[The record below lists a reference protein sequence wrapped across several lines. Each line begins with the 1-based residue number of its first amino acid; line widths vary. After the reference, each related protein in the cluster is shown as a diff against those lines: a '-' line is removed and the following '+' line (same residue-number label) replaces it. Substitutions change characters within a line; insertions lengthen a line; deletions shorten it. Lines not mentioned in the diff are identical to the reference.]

1 MLSFHCHR
9 PSTKNTLDILS
20 LSSLYM
26 GRVLDAVIVAAGM
39 GTRMLPVSGYIAKE
53 MLPLVDVP
61 VMHHLILEARAAGC
75 TRIHIITSPAKDFS
89 LLLEDMNHKFSSFS
103 NDQSLLNPMGDA
115 EYFIHY
121 QHEQLGLAHAISMA
135 SQSISGP
142 FLVLLGDNILT
153 SNHAATTSFEP
164 SSVSTDLVSLHQET
178 GCACGSVYDVGPD
191 SVNQYG
197 IVSLD
202 GDKVQ
207 SIVEK
212 PNKEDAPSTLA
223 FCGRYIFTEDF
234 SALLDRFSV
243 EEHGEL
249 QSIAILE
256 HWMNEGK
263 LRAHVLDS
271 TVSWYDSG
279 MPLVWLT
286 SQIDHALR
294 RPEYGDELT
303 AWLAQRMNQS

>member
-1 MLSFHCHR
+1 
-9 PSTKNTLDILS
+9 
-20 LSSLYM
+20 M

-39 GTRMLPVSGYIAKE
+39 GTRMLPVSGYVAKE

-89 LLLEDMNHKFSSFS
+89 LLLEDMNSKFPLST
-103 NDQSLLNPMGDA
+103 NDESLLNPLGEA

-153 SNHAATTSFEP
+153 SHHAAASSFEP
-164 SSVSTDLVSLHQET
+164 SMVSTDLVLLHQET
-178 GCACGSVYDVGPD
+178 GCACGSVYDVGPE
-191 SVNQYG
+191 SVDQYG

-212 PNKEDAPSTLA
+212 PKKEHAPSTLA

-234 SALLDRFSV
+234 PILLDRFSV

-249 QSIAILE
+249 QSIAILK
-256 HWMNEGK
+256 HWMNEGN

-303 AWLAQRMNQS
+303 KWLHQRMNQS

>member
-1 MLSFHCHR
+1 
-9 PSTKNTLDILS
+9 
-20 LSSLYM
+20 M

-39 GTRMLPVSGYIAKE
+39 GTRMLPVSGYVAKE

-89 LLLEDMNHKFSSFS
+89 LLLEDMNSKFPSFS
-103 NDQSLLNPMGDA
+103 NNQSLLNPLGEV

-135 SQSISGP
+135 SQSIPGP

-153 SNHAATTSFEP
+153 SNHAETSSFEP
-164 SSVSTDLVSLHQET
+164 SSVSTNLVLLHQET
-178 GCACGSVYDVGPD
+178 GCACGSVYDVGSD
-191 SVNQYG
+191 SVHQYG

-212 PNKEDAPSTLA
+212 PNKEEALSTLA

-256 HWMNEGK
+256 HWMNEGN
-263 LRAHVLDS
+263 LRAHILDS

-303 AWLAQRMNQS
+303 AWLHQRLNQS

>member
-1 MLSFHCHR
+1 MLTFHCHV
-9 PSTKNTLDILS
+9 PSTKNTLDSLS
-20 LSSLYM
+20 LSSPYM
-26 GRVLDAVIVAAGM
+26 GRVLDAVIVAAGL
-39 GTRMLPVSGYIAKE
+39 GTRMLPVSGFVAKE

-75 TRIHIITSPAKDFS
+75 NRIHIITSPSKDFS
-89 LLLEDMNHKFSSFS
+89 LILDDMNKKFPSYP
-103 NDQSLLNPMGDA
+103 NDQSLLNPIGDA

-135 SQSISGP
+135 SSSISGP

-153 SNHAATTSFEP
+153 PNHAALSSFEP
-164 SSVSTDLVSLHQET
+164 SPVSKELVSLHQET
-178 GCACGSVYDVGPD
+178 GCACSSVYDVGIEA
-191 SVNQYG
+191 VNQYG

-202 GDKVQ
+202 GDRVQ

-212 PNKEDAPSTLA
+212 PNQEVAPSTLA

-234 SALLDRFSV
+234 SALLDHYPV

-263 LRAHVLDS
+263 LRAHVLES

-294 RPEYGDELT
+294 RPEYGDKLVE
-303 AWLAQRMNQS
+303 WLNQRINQS

>member
-1 MLSFHCHR
+1 
-9 PSTKNTLDILS
+9 
-20 LSSLYM
+20 M

-39 GTRMLPVSGYIAKE
+39 GTRMLPVSGYVAKE

-61 VMHHLILEARAAGC
+61 VMHHLILEARSAGC
-75 TRIHIITSPAKDFS
+75 NRIHIITSPSKDFS
-89 LLLEDMNHKFSSFS
+89 SLLENINTKFPSFS
-103 NDQSLLNPMGDA
+103 IDHSLLNPIGDA
-115 EYFIHY
+115 EYFVHY

-135 SQSISGP
+135 SSSISGP

-153 SNHAATTSFEP
+153 SNHASLSSFEP
-164 SSVSTDLVSLHQET
+164 STVSKELVSLYEET
-178 GCACGSVYDVGPD
+178 KCACGSVYDVGYEA
-191 SVNQYG
+191 VNQYG

-202 GDKVQ
+202 GDQVQ

-234 SALLDRFSV
+234 STLLNQYSV
-243 EEHGEL
+243 GEHGEL

-256 HWMNEGK
+256 HWMNEGN

-279 MPLVWLT
+279 MPFVWLT

-294 RPEYGDELT
+294 RPEYGEELT
-303 AWLAQRMNQS
+303 AWLRQRLTQS

>member
-1 MLSFHCHR
+1 
-9 PSTKNTLDILS
+9 
-20 LSSLYM
+20 M

-39 GTRMLPVSGYIAKE
+39 GTRMLPVSGYVAKE

-89 LLLEDMNHKFSSFS
+89 LLLEDMNSKFPSFS
-103 NDQSLLNPMGDA
+103 NDQSLLNPLGEA

-135 SQSISGP
+135 SESISGP

-153 SNHAATTSFEP
+153 SNHAATSSFEP
-164 SSVSTDLVSLHQET
+164 SSVSTDLVLLHQET

-191 SVNQYG
+191 SVHLYG
-197 IVSLD
+197 SVSLD
-202 GDKVQ
+202 GDMVQ

-212 PNKEDAPSTLA
+212 PNIVVALSTLA
-223 FCGRYIFTEDF
+223 FCGRYIFTDDF

-243 EEHGEL
+243 DEHGEL
-249 QSIAILE
+249 QSIAILK
-256 HWMNEGK
+256 HWMDEGN

-271 TVSWYDSG
+271 TVAWYDSG
-279 MPLVWLT
+279 MPLGWLT
-286 SQIDHALR
+286 FQIDHALR
-294 RPEYGDELT
+294 RPDYGDELT
-303 AWLAQRMNQS
+303 AWLNQRLNQS

>member
-1 MLSFHCHR
+1 
-9 PSTKNTLDILS
+9 
-20 LSSLYM
+20 M

-39 GTRMLPVSGYIAKE
+39 GTRMLPVSGYVAKE

-75 TRIHIITSPAKDFS
+75 NRIHIITSPTKDFS
-89 LLLEDMNHKFSSFS
+89 ALLDDMNSKFPSFS
-103 NDQSLLNPMGDA
+103 NDESLLNPVGDA

-121 QHEQLGLAHAISMA
+121 QNEQLGLAHAISMA
-135 SQSISGP
+135 SSSISGP
-142 FLVLLGDNILT
+142 FLILLGDNILT
-153 SNHAATTSFEP
+153 SNHAALSSFEP
-164 SSVSTDLVSLHQET
+164 SLVSQELVSFYQES
-178 GCACGSVYDVGPD
+178 GSACGAVYDVGIEA
-191 SVNQYG
+191 VNQYG

-207 SIVEK
+207 SIAEK

-234 SALLDRFSV
+234 STLLDHYPV
-243 EEHGEL
+243 DDHGEL
-249 QSIAILE
+249 QSIAIME
-256 HWMNEGK
+256 HWMKEGK
-263 LRAHVLDS
+263 LRAHVLES

-294 RPEYGDELT
+294 RPEYGDQLA
-303 AWLAQRMNQS
+303 AWLSQRLNQS

>member
-1 MLSFHCHR
+1 
-9 PSTKNTLDILS
+9 
-20 LSSLYM
+20 
-26 GRVLDAVIVAAGM
+26 
-39 GTRMLPVSGYIAKE
+39 GTRMLPASGYVAKE

-75 TRIHIITSPAKDFS
+75 NRIHIITSPSKDFS
-89 LLLEDMNHKFSSFS
+89 SLLENMNNNFSSFPH
-103 NDQSLLNPMGDA
+103 DESLLNPIDDA
-115 EYFIHY
+115 EYFVHY

-135 SQSISGP
+135 SPSISGP

-153 SNHAATTSFEP
+153 SHHAALSSFEP
-164 SSVSTDLVSLHQET
+164 STVSKELVSLHQET
-178 GCACGSVYDVGPD
+178 GGACSSVYDVGYD
-191 SVNQYG
+191 AVNQYG

-202 GDKVQ
+202 GNQVQ

-212 PNKEDAPSTLA
+212 PKKEDAPSTLA
-223 FCGRYIFTEDF
+223 FCGRYIFTDDF
-234 SALLDRFSV
+234 STLLNQYSV

-256 HWMNEGK
+256 HWIKKGN

-294 RPEYGDELT
+294 RPEYGEELT
-303 AWLAQRMNQS
+303 AWLRQRLNQS

>member
-1 MLSFHCHR
+1 
-9 PSTKNTLDILS
+9 
-20 LSSLYM
+20 M

-39 GTRMLPVSGYIAKE
+39 GTRMLPVSGYVAKE

-89 LLLEDMNHKFSSFS
+89 LLLEDMNSKFPLST
-103 NDQSLLNPMGDA
+103 NDESLLNPLGEA

-153 SNHAATTSFEP
+153 SHHAAASSFEP
-164 SSVSTDLVSLHQET
+164 SMVSTDLVLLHQET
-178 GCACGSVYDVGPD
+178 GCACGSVYDVGPE
-191 SVNQYG
+191 SVDQYG

-212 PNKEDAPSTLA
+212 PKKEHAPSTLA

-234 SALLDRFSV
+234 PVLLDRFSV

-249 QSIAILE
+249 QSIAILK
-256 HWMNEGK
+256 HWMNEGN

-303 AWLAQRMNQS
+303 KWLHQRMNQS

>member
-1 MLSFHCHR
+1 
-9 PSTKNTLDILS
+9 
-20 LSSLYM
+20 M

-234 SALLDRFSV
+234 SELLDRFSV
-243 EEHGEL
+243 EEHGEF

>member
-1 MLSFHCHR
+1 
-9 PSTKNTLDILS
+9 
-20 LSSLYM
+20 M

-103 NDQSLLNPMGDA
+103 NAQSLLNPMGDA

>member
-1 MLSFHCHR
+1 
-9 PSTKNTLDILS
+9 
-20 LSSLYM
+20 M

-39 GTRMLPVSGYIAKE
+39 GTRMLPVSGYVAKE

-75 TRIHIITSPAKDFS
+75 KRIHIITSPTKDFS
-89 LLLEDMNHKFSSFS
+89 ALLDDMNSKFPSFS
-103 NDQSLLNPMGDA
+103 NDESLLNPVGDA
-115 EYFIHY
+115 EYLIHY
-121 QHEQLGLAHAISMA
+121 QNEQLGLAHAISMA
-135 SQSISGP
+135 SSSISGP

-153 SNHAATTSFEP
+153 SNHAALSSFEP
-164 SSVSTDLVSLHQET
+164 SLVSQELVSFYQES
-178 GCACGSVYDVGPD
+178 GCACGAVYDVGIEA
-191 SVNQYG
+191 VNQYG

-207 SIVEK
+207 SIAEK

-234 SALLDRFSV
+234 STLLDHYPV
-243 EEHGEL
+243 DDHGEL
-249 QSIAILE
+249 QSIAIME
-256 HWMNEGK
+256 HWMKEGK
-263 LRAHVLDS
+263 LRAHVLES

-286 SQIDHALR
+286 SQIDHALH
-294 RPEYGDELT
+294 RPEYGDELA
-303 AWLAQRMNQS
+303 AWLSQRLNQS

>member
-1 MLSFHCHR
+1 
-9 PSTKNTLDILS
+9 
-20 LSSLYM
+20 M

-39 GTRMLPVSGYIAKE
+39 GTRMLPVSGYVAKE

-89 LLLEDMNHKFSSFS
+89 LLLEDMNSKFPLST
-103 NDQSLLNPMGDA
+103 NDESLLNPLGEA

-153 SNHAATTSFEP
+153 SHHAAASSFEP
-164 SSVSTDLVSLHQET
+164 SSVSTDLVLLHQET
-178 GCACGSVYDVGPD
+178 GCACGSVYDVGPE

-212 PNKEDAPSTLA
+212 PMKEHAPSTLA

-234 SALLDRFSV
+234 PVLLDRFSV

-249 QSIAILE
+249 QSIAILK
-256 HWMNEGK
+256 HWMNEGN

-279 MPLVWLT
+279 MPLIWLT

-303 AWLAQRMNQS
+303 KWLHQRMNQS

>member
-1 MLSFHCHR
+1 
-9 PSTKNTLDILS
+9 
-20 LSSLYM
+20 M

-39 GTRMLPVSGYIAKE
+39 GTRMLPVSGYVAKE

-75 TRIHIITSPAKDFS
+75 NRIHIITSPAKDFS
-89 LLLEDMNHKFSSFS
+89 PLLENINNNFSSFPH
-103 NDQSLLNPMGDA
+103 DESLLNPIGDA
-115 EYFIHY
+115 EYFVHY

-135 SQSISGP
+135 SPSISGP

-153 SNHAATTSFEP
+153 SHHAALSSFEP
-164 SSVSTDLVSLHQET
+164 STVSKELVSLHQET
-178 GCACGSVYDVGPD
+178 GGACGSVYDVGYD
-191 SVNQYG
+191 AVNQYG

-202 GDKVQ
+202 GDQVQ

-212 PNKEDAPSTLA
+212 PKKEDAPSTLA
-223 FCGRYIFTEDF
+223 FCGRYIFTDDF
-234 SALLDRFSV
+234 STLLNQYSV

-249 QSIAILE
+249 QSIAILG
-256 HWMNEGK
+256 HWMKEGN

-279 MPLVWLT
+279 MPFVWLT

-294 RPEYGDELT
+294 RPEYGEELT
-303 AWLAQRMNQS
+303 AWLRQRLNQS

>member
-1 MLSFHCHR
+1 
-9 PSTKNTLDILS
+9 
-20 LSSLYM
+20 M

-39 GTRMLPVSGYIAKE
+39 GTRMLPVSGYVAKE

-75 TRIHIITSPAKDFS
+75 NRIHIITSPTKDFS
-89 LLLEDMNHKFSSFS
+89 TLLEDMNSKFPSFS
-103 NDQSLLNPMGDA
+103 NDESLLNPVGDA
-115 EYFIHY
+115 EYFIHH
-121 QHEQLGLAHAISMA
+121 QNEQLGLAHAISMA
-135 SQSISGP
+135 SSSISGP
-142 FLVLLGDNILT
+142 FLILLGDNILT
-153 SNHAATTSFEP
+153 SNHAALSSFEP
-164 SSVSTDLVSLHQET
+164 SLVSKELVSFYQES
-178 GCACGSVYDVGPD
+178 GCACGSVYDVGFD
-191 SVNQYG
+191 AVNQYG

-212 PNKEDAPSTLA
+212 PNKDDAPSTLA

-234 SALLDRFSV
+234 STLLAHYPV
-243 EEHGEL
+243 EDHGEL
-249 QSIAILE
+249 QSIAIME

-263 LRAHVLDS
+263 LRAHVLGS

-294 RPEYGDELT
+294 RPEYGNELA
-303 AWLAQRMNQS
+303 AWLNQRLNQS

>member
-1 MLSFHCHR
+1 
-9 PSTKNTLDILS
+9 
-20 LSSLYM
+20 M

-234 SALLDRFSV
+234 SALLHRFSV

>member
-1 MLSFHCHR
+1 
-9 PSTKNTLDILS
+9 
-20 LSSLYM
+20 M

-39 GTRMLPVSGYIAKE
+39 GTRMLPVSGYVAKE

-89 LLLEDMNHKFSSFS
+89 LLLEDMNSKFPLSS
-103 NDQSLLNPMGDA
+103 NDESLLNPLGKA

-153 SNHAATTSFEP
+153 SHHAAASSFEP
-164 SSVSTDLVSLHQET
+164 SSVSTDLVLLHQET
-178 GCACGSVYDVGPD
+178 GCACGSVYDVGPE

-212 PNKEDAPSTLA
+212 PKKEHAPSTLA

-234 SALLDRFSV
+234 PVLLDRFSV

-249 QSIAILE
+249 QSIAILK
-256 HWMNEGK
+256 HWMNEGN

-279 MPLVWLT
+279 MPLIWLT

-303 AWLAQRMNQS
+303 KWLHQRMNQS

>member
-1 MLSFHCHR
+1 
-9 PSTKNTLDILS
+9 
-20 LSSLYM
+20 M

-256 HWMNEGK
+256 HWMNEDK

-294 RPEYGDELT
+294 RPEYGNELT

>member
-1 MLSFHCHR
+1 
-9 PSTKNTLDILS
+9 
-20 LSSLYM
+20 M

-153 SNHAATTSFEP
+153 SNHAATTSFDP

>member
-1 MLSFHCHR
+1 
-9 PSTKNTLDILS
+9 
-20 LSSLYM
+20 M

-39 GTRMLPVSGYIAKE
+39 GTRMLPVSGYVAKE
-53 MLPLVDVP
+53 LLPLVDVP

-75 TRIHIITSPAKDFS
+75 IRIHIITSPTKDFS
-89 LLLEDMNHKFSSFS
+89 SLLENINDKFSSFPH
-103 NDQSLLNPMGDA
+103 DKSLLNPMGDA
-115 EYFIHY
+115 EYFVHY

-135 SQSISGP
+135 SSSISGP

-153 SNHAATTSFEP
+153 SKHAALSSFEP
-164 SSVSTDLVSLHQET
+164 STVSKELVSMHQEI
-178 GCACGSVYDVGPD
+178 GCACGSVYDVGYD
-191 SVNQYG
+191 AVNQYG

-202 GDKVQ
+202 GDQVQ

-223 FCGRYIFTEDF
+223 FCGRYIFTDDF
-234 SALLDRFSV
+234 SSLLNHYSV

-256 HWMNEGK
+256 HWMNEGN

-279 MPLVWLT
+279 MPFVWLT

-294 RPEYGDELT
+294 RPEYGEELA
-303 AWLAQRMNQS
+303 AWLRQRLNQS

>member
-1 MLSFHCHR
+1 
-9 PSTKNTLDILS
+9 
-20 LSSLYM
+20 
-26 GRVLDAVIVAAGM
+26 
-39 GTRMLPVSGYIAKE
+39 
-53 MLPLVDVP
+53 
-61 VMHHLILEARAAGC
+61 
-75 TRIHIITSPAKDFS
+75 
-89 LLLEDMNHKFSSFS
+89 
-103 NDQSLLNPMGDA
+103 
-115 EYFIHY
+115 
-121 QHEQLGLAHAISMA
+121 MA
-135 SQSISGP
+135 SESISGP

-153 SNHAATTSFEP
+153 SNHAAASSFEP
-164 SSVSTDLVSLHQET
+164 SSVSTDLVLLHQET

-191 SVNQYG
+191 SVHQYG

-202 GDKVQ
+202 GDTVQ

-212 PNKEDAPSTLA
+212 PNKEDALSTLA

-243 EEHGEL
+243 DEHGEL
-249 QSIAILE
+249 QSIAILK
-256 HWMNEGK
+256 HWMDEGN

-303 AWLAQRMNQS
+303 AWLHQRLNQS

>member
-1 MLSFHCHR
+1 
-9 PSTKNTLDILS
+9 
-20 LSSLYM
+20 M

-39 GTRMLPVSGYIAKE
+39 GTRMLPVSGYVAKE

-89 LLLEDMNHKFSSFS
+89 LLLENMNSKFPLST
-103 NDQSLLNPMGDA
+103 NDESLLNPLGEA

-153 SNHAATTSFEP
+153 SHHAAASSFEP
-164 SSVSTDLVSLHQET
+164 SSVSTDLVLLHQET
-178 GCACGSVYDVGPD
+178 GCACGSVYDVGPE

-212 PNKEDAPSTLA
+212 PKKEHAPSTLA

-234 SALLDRFSV
+234 PVLFDRFSV

-249 QSIAILE
+249 QSIAILK
-256 HWMNEGK
+256 HWMNEGN

-303 AWLAQRMNQS
+303 KWLHQRMNQS

>member
-1 MLSFHCHR
+1 
-9 PSTKNTLDILS
+9 
-20 LSSLYM
+20 M

-39 GTRMLPVSGYIAKE
+39 GTRMLPVSGYVAKE

-89 LLLEDMNHKFSSFS
+89 LLLEDMNSKFPLST
-103 NDQSLLNPMGDA
+103 NDESLLNPLGEA

-153 SNHAATTSFEP
+153 SHHAAASSFEP
-164 SSVSTDLVSLHQET
+164 SSVSTNLVLLHQET
-178 GCACGSVYDVGPD
+178 GCACGSVYDVGPE

-212 PNKEDAPSTLA
+212 PKKEHAPSTLA

-234 SALLDRFSV
+234 PVLLDRFSV

-249 QSIAILE
+249 QSIAILK
-256 HWMNEGK
+256 HWMNEGN

-303 AWLAQRMNQS
+303 KWLHQRMNQS

>member
-1 MLSFHCHR
+1 
-9 PSTKNTLDILS
+9 
-20 LSSLYM
+20 M

-39 GTRMLPVSGYIAKE
+39 GTRMLPVSGYVAKE

-89 LLLEDMNHKFSSFS
+89 LLLEDMNSKFPLSS
-103 NDQSLLNPMGDA
+103 NDESLLNPLGKA

-153 SNHAATTSFEP
+153 SHHAAASSFEP
-164 SSVSTDLVSLHQET
+164 SSVSTDLVLLHHET
-178 GCACGSVYDVGPD
+178 GCACGSVYDVGPE

-212 PNKEDAPSTLA
+212 PKKEHAPSTLA

-234 SALLDRFSV
+234 PVLLDRFSV

-249 QSIAILE
+249 QSIAILK
-256 HWMNEGK
+256 HWMNEGN

-303 AWLAQRMNQS
+303 KWLHQRMNQS

>member
-1 MLSFHCHR
+1 
-9 PSTKNTLDILS
+9 
-20 LSSLYM
+20 
-26 GRVLDAVIVAAGM
+26 
-39 GTRMLPVSGYIAKE
+39 
-53 MLPLVDVP
+53 
-61 VMHHLILEARAAGC
+61 
-75 TRIHIITSPAKDFS
+75 
-89 LLLEDMNHKFSSFS
+89 
-103 NDQSLLNPMGDA
+103 
-115 EYFIHY
+115 
-121 QHEQLGLAHAISMA
+121 MA
-135 SQSISGP
+135 SESISGP

>member
-1 MLSFHCHR
+1 
-9 PSTKNTLDILS
+9 
-20 LSSLYM
+20 M

-39 GTRMLPVSGYIAKE
+39 GTRMLPVSGYVAKE

-89 LLLEDMNHKFSSFS
+89 LLLEDMNSKFPLSS
-103 NDQSLLNPMGDA
+103 NDESLLNPLGEA

-153 SNHAATTSFEP
+153 SHHAAASSFEP
-164 SSVSTDLVSLHQET
+164 SSVSTDLVLLHQET
-178 GCACGSVYDVGPD
+178 GCACGSVYDVGPE

-212 PNKEDAPSTLA
+212 PKKEHAPSTLA

-234 SALLDRFSV
+234 PVLLDRFSV

-249 QSIAILE
+249 QSIAILK
-256 HWMNEGK
+256 HWMNEGN

-279 MPLVWLT
+279 MPLIWLT

-303 AWLAQRMNQS
+303 KWLYQRMNQS

>member
-1 MLSFHCHR
+1 
-9 PSTKNTLDILS
+9 
-20 LSSLYM
+20 M

>member
-1 MLSFHCHR
+1 
-9 PSTKNTLDILS
+9 
-20 LSSLYM
+20 M

-39 GTRMLPVSGYIAKE
+39 GTRMLPVSGYVAKE

-89 LLLEDMNHKFSSFS
+89 LLLEDMNSKFPLST
-103 NDQSLLNPMGDA
+103 NDESLLNPLGEA

-153 SNHAATTSFEP
+153 SHHAAASSFEP
-164 SSVSTDLVSLHQET
+164 SSVSTDLVLLHQET
-178 GCACGSVYDVGPD
+178 GCACGSVYDVGPE

-212 PNKEDAPSTLA
+212 PKKEHAPSTLA

-234 SALLDRFSV
+234 PVLLDRFSV

-249 QSIAILE
+249 QSIAILK
-256 HWMNEGK
+256 HWMNEGN

-303 AWLAQRMNQS
+303 KWLHQRMNQS

>member
-1 MLSFHCHR
+1 
-9 PSTKNTLDILS
+9 
-20 LSSLYM
+20 M

-39 GTRMLPVSGYIAKE
+39 GTRMLPVSGYVAKE

-89 LLLEDMNHKFSSFS
+89 LLLEDMNSKFPLST
-103 NDQSLLNPMGDA
+103 NDESLLNPLGEA

-153 SNHAATTSFEP
+153 SHHAAASSFEP
-164 SSVSTDLVSLHQET
+164 SSVSTDLVLLHQET
-178 GCACGSVYDVGPD
+178 GCACGSVYDVGPE

-212 PNKEDAPSTLA
+212 PKKEHAPSTLA

-234 SALLDRFSV
+234 PILLDRFSV

-249 QSIAILE
+249 QSIAILK
-256 HWMNEGK
+256 HWMNEGN

-303 AWLAQRMNQS
+303 KWLHQRMNQS

>member
-1 MLSFHCHR
+1 
-9 PSTKNTLDILS
+9 
-20 LSSLYM
+20 M

-39 GTRMLPVSGYIAKE
+39 GTRMLPVSGYVAKE

-75 TRIHIITSPAKDFS
+75 NRIHIITSPKKDFS
-89 LLLEDMNHKFSSFS
+89 ALLDDMNSKFPSFS
-103 NDQSLLNPMGDA
+103 NDESLLNPVGDA

-121 QHEQLGLAHAISMA
+121 QNEQLGLAHAISMA
-135 SQSISGP
+135 SSSISGP
-142 FLVLLGDNILT
+142 FLILLGDNILT
-153 SNHAATTSFEP
+153 SNHAALSSFEP
-164 SSVSTDLVSLHQET
+164 SLVSKELVSFYQES
-178 GCACGSVYDVGPD
+178 GCACGAVYDVGIEA
-191 SVNQYG
+191 VNQYG

-207 SIVEK
+207 SIAEK

-234 SALLDRFSV
+234 STLLDHYPV
-243 EEHGEL
+243 DDHGEL
-249 QSIAILE
+249 QSIAIME
-256 HWMNEGK
+256 HWMKEGK
-263 LRAHVLDS
+263 LRAHVLES

-294 RPEYGDELT
+294 RPEYGDELV
-303 AWLAQRMNQS
+303 AWLSQRLNQS

>member
-1 MLSFHCHR
+1 
-9 PSTKNTLDILS
+9 
-20 LSSLYM
+20 M

-39 GTRMLPVSGYIAKE
+39 GTRMLPVSGYVAKE

-89 LLLEDMNHKFSSFS
+89 LLLEDMNTKFPLST
-103 NDQSLLNPMGDA
+103 NDESLLNPLGEA

-153 SNHAATTSFEP
+153 SHHAAASSFEP
-164 SSVSTDLVSLHQET
+164 SSVSTDLVLLHQET
-178 GCACGSVYDVGPD
+178 GCACGSVYDVGPE

-212 PNKEDAPSTLA
+212 PKKEHAPSTLA

-234 SALLDRFSV
+234 PVLLDRFSV

-249 QSIAILE
+249 QSIAILK
-256 HWMNEGK
+256 HWMNEGN

-303 AWLAQRMNQS
+303 KWLHQRMNQS

>member
-1 MLSFHCHR
+1 
-9 PSTKNTLDILS
+9 
-20 LSSLYM
+20 M

-75 TRIHIITSPAKDFS
+75 TRLHIITSPAKDFS

>member
-1 MLSFHCHR
+1 
-9 PSTKNTLDILS
+9 
-20 LSSLYM
+20 M

-39 GTRMLPVSGYIAKE
+39 GTRMLPVSGYVAKE

-75 TRIHIITSPAKDFS
+75 NRIHIITSPTKDFS
-89 LLLEDMNHKFSSFS
+89 ALLDDMNSKFPSFS
-103 NDQSLLNPMGDA
+103 NDESLLNPVGDA

-121 QHEQLGLAHAISMA
+121 QNEQLGLAHAISMA
-135 SQSISGP
+135 SSSISGP
-142 FLVLLGDNILT
+142 FLILLGDNILT
-153 SNHAATTSFEP
+153 SNHAALSSFEP
-164 SSVSTDLVSLHQET
+164 SLVSKELVSFYQES
-178 GCACGSVYDVGPD
+178 GCACGAVYDVGIEA
-191 SVNQYG
+191 VNQYG

-207 SIVEK
+207 SIAEK

-234 SALLDRFSV
+234 STLLDHYPV
-243 EEHGEL
+243 DDHGEL
-249 QSIAILE
+249 QSIAIME
-256 HWMNEGK
+256 HWMKEGK
-263 LRAHVLDS
+263 LRAHVLES

-294 RPEYGDELT
+294 RPEYGDELV
-303 AWLAQRMNQS
+303 AWLSQRLNQS

>member
-1 MLSFHCHR
+1 
-9 PSTKNTLDILS
+9 
-20 LSSLYM
+20 M

-39 GTRMLPVSGYIAKE
+39 GTRMLPVSGYVAKE

-89 LLLEDMNHKFSSFS
+89 LLLEDMNSKFPSFS
-103 NDQSLLNPMGDA
+103 NDQSLLNPLGEA
-115 EYFIHY
+115 QYFIHY

-135 SQSISGP
+135 SESISGP

-153 SNHAATTSFEP
+153 SNHAETSSFEP
-164 SSVSTDLVSLHQET
+164 SSVSTDLVLLHQET
-178 GCACGSVYDVGPD
+178 GCACGSVYDVGSD
-191 SVNQYG
+191 SVHQYG

-212 PNKEDAPSTLA
+212 PNKEEALSTLA

-256 HWMNEGK
+256 HWMNVGN
-263 LRAHVLDS
+263 LRAHILDS

-303 AWLAQRMNQS
+303 AWLHQRLNQS

>member
-1 MLSFHCHR
+1 
-9 PSTKNTLDILS
+9 
-20 LSSLYM
+20 M

-39 GTRMLPVSGYIAKE
+39 GTRMLPVSGYVAKE

-89 LLLEDMNHKFSSFS
+89 LLLEDMNSKFPLST
-103 NDQSLLNPMGDA
+103 NDESLLNPLGEA

-153 SNHAATTSFEP
+153 SHHAAASSFEP
-164 SSVSTDLVSLHQET
+164 SSVSTDLVLLHQET
-178 GCACGSVYDVGPD
+178 GCACGSVYDVGPE
-191 SVNQYG
+191 SVDQYG

-212 PNKEDAPSTLA
+212 PKKEHAPSTLA

-234 SALLDRFSV
+234 PILLDRFSV

-249 QSIAILE
+249 QSIAILK
-256 HWMNEGK
+256 HWMNEGN

-303 AWLAQRMNQS
+303 KWLHQRMNQS

>member
-1 MLSFHCHR
+1 
-9 PSTKNTLDILS
+9 
-20 LSSLYM
+20 M

-39 GTRMLPVSGYIAKE
+39 GTRMLPVSGYVAKE

-75 TRIHIITSPAKDFS
+75 TRIHIITSPTKDFS
-89 LLLEDMNHKFSSFS
+89 ALLDDMNSKYPSFS
-103 NDQSLLNPMGDA
+103 NDESLLNPVGDA

-121 QHEQLGLAHAISMA
+121 QNEQLGLAHAISMA
-135 SQSISGP
+135 SSSIPGP
-142 FLVLLGDNILT
+142 FLILLGDNILT
-153 SNHAATTSFEP
+153 SNHAALSSFEP
-164 SSVSTDLVSLHQET
+164 SLVSKELVSFYQES
-178 GCACGSVYDVGPD
+178 GCACGSVYDVGIEA
-191 SVNQYG
+191 VNQYG

-207 SIVEK
+207 SIAEK
-212 PNKEDAPSTLA
+212 PSKEDAPSTLA

-234 SALLDRFSV
+234 STLLDHYPV
-243 EEHGEL
+243 EDHGEL
-249 QSIAILE
+249 QSIAIME
-256 HWMNEGK
+256 HWMKEGK
-263 LRAHVLDS
+263 LRAHVLES

-294 RPEYGDELT
+294 RPEYGHELA
-303 AWLAQRMNQS
+303 AWLNQRLNQS

>member
-1 MLSFHCHR
+1 
-9 PSTKNTLDILS
+9 
-20 LSSLYM
+20 M

-294 RPEYGDELT
+294 RPEYGNELT

>member
-1 MLSFHCHR
+1 
-9 PSTKNTLDILS
+9 
-20 LSSLYM
+20 M

-103 NDQSLLNPMGDA
+103 NDQTLLNPMGDA

>member
-1 MLSFHCHR
+1 
-9 PSTKNTLDILS
+9 
-20 LSSLYM
+20 M

-39 GTRMLPVSGYIAKE
+39 GTRMLPVSGYVAKE

-75 TRIHIITSPAKDFS
+75 NRIHIITSPAKDFS
-89 LLLEDMNHKFSSFS
+89 SLLENMNNNFSSFPH
-103 NDQSLLNPMGDA
+103 DESLLNPIGDA
-115 EYFIHY
+115 EYFVHY

-135 SQSISGP
+135 SPSISGP

-153 SNHAATTSFEP
+153 SHHAALSSFEP
-164 SSVSTDLVSLHQET
+164 STVSKELVSLHQEA
-178 GCACGSVYDVGPD
+178 GGACGSVYDVGYD
-191 SVNQYG
+191 AVNQYG

-202 GDKVQ
+202 GDQVQ

-212 PNKEDAPSTLA
+212 PKKEDAPSTLA
-223 FCGRYIFTEDF
+223 FCGRYIFTDDF
-234 SALLDRFSV
+234 STLLNQYSV

-256 HWMNEGK
+256 HWMKEGN

-279 MPLVWLT
+279 MPFVWLT

-294 RPEYGDELT
+294 RPEYREELT
-303 AWLAQRMNQS
+303 AWLRQRLNQS